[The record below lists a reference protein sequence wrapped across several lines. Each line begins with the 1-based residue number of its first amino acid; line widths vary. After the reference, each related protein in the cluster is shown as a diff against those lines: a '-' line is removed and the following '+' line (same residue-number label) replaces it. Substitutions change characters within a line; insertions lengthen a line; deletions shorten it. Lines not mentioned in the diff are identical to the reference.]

1 MELTAALVV
10 FLAVAVWRFAHR
22 RHSTPSE
29 PFPDVGKAPASA
41 KPVSEWSY
49 NTDGLGMNLRP
60 RSEQP
65 ASDEG
70 RRVE

>member
-1 MELTAALVV
+1 VELTAALLV
-10 FLAVAVWRFAHR
+10 FLAVAVWRFVR
-22 RHSTPSE
+22 RRQSAPDE
-29 PFPDVGKAPASA
+29 PFPDVGSAPTSA
-41 KPVSEWSY
+41 KPVSEWRY

>member
-10 FLAVAVWRFAHR
+10 FLAVAAWRFAR
-22 RHSTPSE
+22 RRQSTPNE
-29 PFPDVGKAPASA
+29 PFPDVGSAPTSA
-41 KPVSEWSY
+41 KPVSEWRY

-65 ASDEG
+65 TSEEG
-70 RRVE
+70 HKVE